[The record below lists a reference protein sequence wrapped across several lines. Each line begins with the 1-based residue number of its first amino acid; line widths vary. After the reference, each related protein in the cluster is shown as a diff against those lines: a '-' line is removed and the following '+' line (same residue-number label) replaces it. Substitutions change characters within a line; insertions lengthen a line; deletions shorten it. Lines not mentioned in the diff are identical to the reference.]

1 MMLMAV
7 RGRLME
13 VNETHHFVI
22 VDKGSEDG
30 VRIGMTFDLLR
41 GTGLVGRAT
50 VVRLRPH
57 LSACDVIRTKTPGP
71 LQIGDLAV
79 QSGP

>member
-1 MMLMAV
+1 MMSMVV

-13 VNETHHFVI
+13 VNETHNFVI
-22 VDKGSEDG
+22 VDKGSDDG
-30 VRIGMTFDLLR
+30 VRIGMAFDILR
-41 GTGLVGRAT
+41 GTASVGRAT
-50 VVRLRPH
+50 VVRIRPH
-57 LSACDVIRTKTPGP
+57 LSACDILRAKTPGP